1 MYIENIIILNFVID
15 YILLKSTSIILKNN
29 IKNINII
36 YSCLFGEI
44 SLLYLFININYFI
57 MIIFKIIIGLI
68 MIYITFG
75 YEDRKHCF
83 ISLIWFYLLSFFLGG
98 ILYYFKINNL
108 VKYKYYLLLIPILM
122 NTYNYFIIGLKNII
136 SYKYKV
142 NIYLNNGNILYLDGY
157 LDTGNTLLDP
167 YTNNKVIIINKII
180 SEDFFLVPY
189 ETINGSSLI
198 RCFKPKRVFIE
209 GIGERK
215 DIVVGIINKKFNG
228 YNCLLNGLLLE
239 E

>member
-75 YEDRKHCF
+75 YEDRKHYF

-215 DIVVGIINKKFNG
+215 DNVVGIINKKFNG